1 MMEMIILP
9 ITGFLWKRIEKVENE
24 IKSAREEMHLHEIH
38 AAEKYATAASVLRLE
53 AKIDELKDLILK
65 GGVDG

>member
-1 MMEMIILP
+1 M
-9 ITGFLWKRIEKVENE
+9 
-24 IKSAREEMHLHEIH
+24 KSAREEMHLHEIH